1 VTGWRDDVLLIRV
14 TAPPVDS
21 AANAAVIELL
31 ASALRIPK
39 RDITI
44 VRGDTSRVKQL
55 AIDGLADA
63 DIRARLHHN

>member
-1 VTGWRDDVLLIRV
+1 MTGWRDDVLLIRV

-55 AIDGLADA
+55 SIDGLADA